1 MIEPPKV
8 PSSWRLVLDG
18 QMNQIEE
25 LAVAGGRAMTL
36 VRRRPGRVTENED
49 SLLVAPVSA
58 DAVVLAVAD
67 GAGGLPDGCEASQRA
82 IAALAHALA
91 QPEPDDIQ
99 ARIQEGFKAA
109 HREILS
115 LGSGAATTVSLVF
128 LQDRRLWSYHIGDS
142 MTLIIGSSGER
153 FFQTVPHSPVG
164 YAVRDGLLSEE
175 QAIHHDELHLVSN
188 LLGIGPAEVEIKGPI
203 ELHPGDT
210 IVIGSDGLFDNLL
223 VKDIAKR
230 ITKPDFAAAARELV
244 MEVWRRMTQPGPED
258 PSKPDD
264 LSLVLFRLDGA
275 PGAPT
280 GQKTLRV
287 DSPADEPPT
296 RAR

>member
-1 MIEPPKV
+1 MIEVPRV

-25 LAVAGGRAMTL
+25 LGVGGGRAMTL

-49 SLLVAPVSA
+49 SLLVAPVGKNS
-58 DAVVLAVAD
+58 VVLAVAD
-67 GAGGLPDGCEASQRA
+67 GAGGLPDGSEASQRA
-82 IAALAHALA
+82 IAAIAQALA
-91 QPEPDDIQ
+91 ASEPADVQ

-128 LQDRRLWSYHIGDS
+128 LQDRQIWSYHIGDS
-142 MTLIIGSSGER
+142 MTIIIGSAGER

-175 QAIHHDELHLVSN
+175 QAIRHDELHLVSN

-210 IVIGSDGLFDNLL
+210 VVIGSDGLFDNLL

-230 ITKPDFAAAARELV
+230 ITKPDFASAARELV
-244 MEVWRRMTQPGPED
+244 LEVWRRMTQPGPED

-264 LSLVLFRLDGA
+264 LSLVLFRLDGVA
-275 PGAPT
+275 PRPT
-280 GQKTLRV
+280 VTSF
-287 DSPADEPPT
+287 DPADPPT
-296 RAR
+296 RER